1 MGEKEEALKKSK
13 MEKNLKEARQTQ
25 VADKEHFLAV
35 QAARERTEFERVLN
49 AQRGQVLKDEH
60 TEQEFL
66 DKRTAYAEDV
76 RTQIKAKEK
85 ERVQA
90 RQTFFEEGI
99 MLDLEAKERGQKL
112 DEIKRRKLK
121 ELKEVGVPIKYVNEV
136 ARRIEAPPASLS
148 SNL

>member
-13 MEKNLKEARQTQ
+13 MEKNLKEARRTQ
-25 VADKEHFLAV
+25 VNDKEHFLAV

-49 AQRGQVLKDEH
+49 AQRIQVLKV
-60 TEQEFL
+60 EQEFL
-66 DKRTAYAEDV
+66 DKRTNYAEDV
-76 RTQIKAKEK
+76 RAQIKGKEK

-90 RQTFFEEGI
+90 RHAFFEEGI
-99 MLDLEAKERGQKL
+99 MLDLEAKERRQKL

-148 SNL
+148 